1 MKDHISDEKGGIL
14 DDDRT
19 LVGYLTL
26 ISELLTL
33 FTPLISYE
41 QFIEFE

>member
-26 ISELLTL
+26 ISELLSL